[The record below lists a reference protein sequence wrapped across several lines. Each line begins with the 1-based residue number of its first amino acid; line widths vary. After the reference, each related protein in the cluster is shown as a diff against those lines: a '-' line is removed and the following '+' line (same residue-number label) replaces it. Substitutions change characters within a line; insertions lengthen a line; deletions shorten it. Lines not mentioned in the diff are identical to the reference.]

1 MKCPNCH
8 SEIEASWK
16 FCQKCGCPL
25 QQGEK
30 ITEEKIQE
38 KKTSK
43 KSRFWIVAAVSILL
57 CAALGAGFGWWYAR
71 RDRGSIEALEA
82 VLDAE
87 EETENAGQ
95 EEEKS
100 GQEKDAG
107 ESSGDSQ
114 NSGDSLSGGDS
125 RGTDST
131 ESREE
136 TGNEDYILPDSS
148 TRLLTEADLA
158 GLSKEE
164 LRLARNE
171 IYARHGRRFD
181 DAGLQSYFDGKSWY
195 SGTIDPEDFS
205 ESLMTE
211 TEKSNLELI
220 QQYEQR

>member
-1 MKCPNCH
+1 MPPQLNIIKQAQA
-8 SEIEASWK
+8 EATT
-16 FCQKCGCPL
+16 FNTL
-25 QQGEK
+25 VL
-30 ITEEKIQE
+30 
-38 KKTSK
+38 
-43 KSRFWIVAAVSILL
+43 IVNIVCVASA
-57 CAALGAGFGWWYAR
+57 
-71 RDRGSIEALEA
+71 
-82 VLDAE
+82 
-87 EETENAGQ
+87 
-95 EEEKS
+95 
-100 GQEKDAG
+100 
-107 ESSGDSQ
+107 
-114 NSGDSLSGGDS
+114 DS

-131 ESREE
+131 ESQEE

-148 TRLLTEADLA
+148 TRLLTETDLA

-205 ESLMTE
+205 ESLLTE